1 VTGGETIVLPFHVR
15 TLLALEALRARA
27 ERRDGLVSDDD
38 VLDTAQQWSIA
49 RFDDPED
56 VADDIR
62 NGGWRDFELLAE
74 LLFNALEPEDE
85 R

>member
-38 VLDTAQQWSIA
+38 VLDTAQRWSIA
-49 RFDDPED
+49 RFEDPED
-56 VADDIR
+56 VADP